1 MFAKSQFTLGY
12 FDEQDITH
20 YEYCFHELS
29 WNIQKPDIIIF
40 LDASV
45 CELKKWI
52 NKRGRDYEMAMSK
65 EYLLQLAQGYK
76 EFLDHFL
83 REQHVTVIHINTN
96 GKDQTQVYQE
106 ALQKLQER
114 MQGN

>member
-1 MFAKSQFTLGY
+1 
-12 FDEQDITH
+12 
-20 YEYCFHELS
+20 
-29 WNIQKPDIIIF
+29 
-40 LDASV
+40 
-45 CELKKWI
+45 
-52 NKRGRDYEMAMSK
+52 MAMSK